1 MSSDSNNDVLFDAFL
16 KQLQELDKFRIT
28 HIGRYRD
35 SILDRDDPD
44 IRRLIEAMA
53 MFTARTHLM
62 GERSIRRSHTRLFQQ
77 HFSYLLDPT
86 PPMSLI
92 QASTT
97 PRFVDP
103 KVIPVGTTVELEG
116 KQPSSLKRTEE
127 PALKLT
133 CKTLTSLTLMPIT
146 LESVETYRQKDQS
159 YELLLRFRADFA
171 RLEPLETLQIHLN
184 CYNDFR
190 SSATVHFQLREHL
203 EKGRI
208 EFQPVGNA
216 TTEVE
221 HVGCDITFDTL
232 DIPEEDALLN
242 RPLERSRSFFSFP
255 QQKLFFN
262 ITPNSTPKKWSEFA
276 VILKLAPQWPAE
288 LKLSS
293 DMFHLNVIPVA
304 NMVRDFSN
312 PVLCD
317 GTRERYRLRSKSSDD
332 TQEIMTIEGVYRTAA
347 NELHPLLPGVIE
359 EDDDCY
365 EVEHEE
371 IETRRQSW
379 LYLQLK
385 DALEEP
391 QTVAIDAWWYSR
403 QADDVDLLDW
413 GVELFDRHIDG
424 VTWQKSF
431 PIVPAMKNAFS
442 ENMNTLMH
450 LLSIKHKKILDLED
464 LRQILT
470 VLGVESRGFLIKPFR
485 AIHSLDVEPLPYSL
499 SSAGMKYC
507 YTLRLGPFEPED
519 LPLAYLLGAEILEIL
534 RVWNSEEV
542 IELVM
547 DIPALERRFTFQ

>member
-116 KQPSSLKRTEE
+116 QQPSSLKRTEE

-190 SSATVHFQLREHL
+190 SSATVHFQLREL
-203 EKGRI
+203 
-208 EFQPVGNA
+208 P
-216 TTEVE
+216 TY
-221 HVGCDITFDTL
+221 
-232 DIPEEDALLN
+232 
-242 RPLERSRSFFSFP
+242 
-255 QQKLFFN
+255 
-262 ITPNSTPKKWSEFA
+262 
-276 VILKLAPQWPAE
+276 
-288 LKLSS
+288 LS
-293 DMFHLNVIPVA
+293 
-304 NMVRDFSN
+304 
-312 PVLCD
+312 
-317 GTRERYRLRSKSSDD
+317 
-332 TQEIMTIEGVYRTAA
+332 Q
-347 NELHPLLPGVIE
+347 
-359 EDDDCY
+359 
-365 EVEHEE
+365 
-371 IETRRQSW
+371 
-379 LYLQLK
+379 
-385 DALEEP
+385 
-391 QTVAIDAWWYSR
+391 
-403 QADDVDLLDW
+403 
-413 GVELFDRHIDG
+413 
-424 VTWQKSF
+424 
-431 PIVPAMKNAFS
+431 
-442 ENMNTLMH
+442 
-450 LLSIKHKKILDLED
+450 
-464 LRQILT
+464 
-470 VLGVESRGFLIKPFR
+470 
-485 AIHSLDVEPLPYSL
+485 
-499 SSAGMKYC
+499 
-507 YTLRLGPFEPED
+507 
-519 LPLAYLLGAEILEIL
+519 
-534 RVWNSEEV
+534 
-542 IELVM
+542 
-547 DIPALERRFTFQ
+547 